1 MSHFLKE
8 EAHSQE
14 PMFLCLSTTNS
25 MEDSAFDYL
34 TLNMVLISLESVLSF
49 ISKTM
54 MLQNEDI
61 LCYSPRDRFPIC
73 EDVI

>member
-8 EAHSQE
+8 EAHSQG
-14 PMFLCLSTTNS
+14 PIFLCLYTANS
-25 MEDSAFDYL
+25 MEASAFDYL
-34 TLNMVLISLESVLSF
+34 ILNMVLISLESVLSF

-61 LCYSPRDRFPIC
+61 LCCSPRDRFHIC
-73 EDVI
+73 KDVI

>member
-1 MSHFLKE
+1 M
-8 EAHSQE
+8 EAS
-14 PMFLCLSTTNS
+14 
-25 MEDSAFDYL
+25 DFDYL

-61 LCYSPRDRFPIC
+61 LCCSP
-73 EDVI
+73 